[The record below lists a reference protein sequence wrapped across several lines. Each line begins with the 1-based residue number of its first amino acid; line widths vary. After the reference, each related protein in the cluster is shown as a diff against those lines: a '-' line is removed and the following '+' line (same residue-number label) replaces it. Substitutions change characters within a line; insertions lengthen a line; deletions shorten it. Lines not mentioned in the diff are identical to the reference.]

1 VNRGHAFATSV
12 GVVLLAIFGS
22 LTFLY
27 NVPQGPL
34 RVKADPILS
43 SMDPWLAQNWS
54 FFAPDPP
61 SADIGMLV
69 RFSSFD
75 QIDETRSFVDVTS
88 GGLESTKET
97 LVPPRE
103 YRILTS
109 ALDLFLS
116 AEDSLVSFHPDAAN
130 FEGRL
135 TDRDRLVDD
144 MLDRSSTPAETK
156 RRYVGARQLLI
167 RAARHFYEKL
177 SPHPPGTGDAI
188 QLRLVTYAYPRFE
201 QRRLSATNEFEFR
214 TFPWWRAT

>member
-144 MLDRSSTPAETK
+144 MLDSQQHTSRDEAE
-156 RRYVGARQLLI
+156 I
-167 RAARHFYEKL
+167 C
-177 SPHPPGTGDAI
+177 
-188 QLRLVTYAYPRFE
+188 
-201 QRRLSATNEFEFR
+201 
-214 TFPWWRAT
+214 WRAPIAHSRRSALLRETLTASPRDRRCHSAKTRHLCLSTIRTTETLGDQ